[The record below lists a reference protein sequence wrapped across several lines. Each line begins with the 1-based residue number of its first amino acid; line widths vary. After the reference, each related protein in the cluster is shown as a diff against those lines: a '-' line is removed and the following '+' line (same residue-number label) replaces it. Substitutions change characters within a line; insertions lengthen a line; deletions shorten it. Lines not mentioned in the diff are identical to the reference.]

1 VRPWTVR
8 AAHGDHATRRIG
20 DATGA
25 PGQAQPGSEVLNMR
39 SRQPATV
46 RVARWSATHPWRAI
60 GLWVLLVAL
69 CVVAG
74 GATGTR
80 QATDRELAIGEA
92 GRADAIQAEGSF
104 DDPAEERVLITARS
118 GALDRAAAAR
128 AAADVAGRLRQL
140 PEVAEVSDPV
150 QAPDGTALLVPVVM
164 RGDPGSADRRV
175 GPLLAATA
183 AVQDANPGLRV
194 EQVGDASIDHGIG
207 ERLDGDLDKAFRIS
221 LPLTLLI
228 LLVAF
233 GAIVG
238 ASVPVLLAVSAVVA
252 AMGLWGP
259 ASQLVPGVDAVPHL
273 IVLIGMAV
281 GVDYSLFY
289 LKREREERAH
299 GRGHVDAVE
308 IAAATSGRSVV
319 VSGVAVIVA
328 LAGLYMAGDVT
339 FSALATGAVLVV
351 AVAVLGSLTIL
362 PALLVRLRGAVDRPR
377 VPLLWRLT
385 SRRGRPRLWPALLR
399 PALRRPGL
407 ALALA
412 VAALAALALPA
423 LGMDLRPSGPD
434 TLPRSIPVVGA
445 YDRLTAAFPSTGSRH
460 LVAVRA
466 PAGRAG
472 QVRAALEDLAAR
484 TGRDP
489 LFAHD
494 RAPEIR
500 ASADRRIHTLQ
511 VASPSDF
518 DSPQAL
524 AALERLRGTLVP
536 ATVGGV
542 DGAEHAVGGE
552 VAGGVDAEDKLSG
565 ALPLVVGFVLALTF
579 LVMSATFRSVVIGLT
594 AIAINLLSTLA
605 AFGLLVLVFQHR
617 WAEDLLGFSSTGSVT
632 VWVPMFLFVIL
643 FGLSMDYHVF
653 VVSRIR
659 EAAGRG
665 LPIRRAVAEGIVGS
679 AGTVTSAAVV
689 MVAVF
694 SIFAT
699 LSMVEMKQLGVGLGA
714 AVLIDALVVRV
725 VVLPSLMALLGRANW
740 WPSRLS
746 RPVTRQPEPAS
757 DTQPPEAAPVP

>member
-1 VRPWTVR
+1 LPSGDRGRGPTARTPAAQHDPAGDKRNPEGVR
-8 AAHGDHATRRIG
+8 I
-20 DATGA
+20 
-25 PGQAQPGSEVLNMR
+25 MR

-46 RVARWSATHPWRAI
+46 RVARWSATHPWPAI

-80 QATDRELAIGEA
+80 QATDLELAIGEA

-104 DDPAEERVLITARS
+104 DDPAEENVLITARS
-118 GALDRAAAAR
+118 GPLDRAAAAR
-128 AAADVAGRLRQL
+128 A
-140 PEVAEVSDPV
+140 
-150 QAPDGTALLVPVVM
+150 
-164 RGDPGSADRRV
+164 
-175 GPLLAATA
+175 
-183 AVQDANPGLRV
+183 
-194 EQVGDASIDHGIG
+194 
-207 ERLDGDLDKAFRIS
+207 
-221 LPLTLLI
+221 
-228 LLVAF
+228 
-233 GAIVG
+233 
-238 ASVPVLLAVSAVVA
+238 A

-259 ASQLVPGVDAVPHL
+259 ASQLVPGVDTVPHL

-289 LKREREERAH
+289 LKREREERAR

-328 LAGLYMAGDVT
+328 LAGLYMVRDVT

-351 AVAVLGSLTIL
+351 AVAVLGSLTVL
-362 PALLVRLRGAVDRPR
+362 PALLVTLRGAVDRPR

-385 SRRGRPRLWPALLR
+385 NRRGRPRLWPALLR
-399 PALRRPGL
+399 PALRRPGITL
-407 ALALA
+407 ALSL
-412 VAALAALALPA
+412 AALATLALPA
-423 LGMDLRPSGPD
+423 LGMDLQPSGPD

-500 ASADRRIHTLQ
+500 ASADRRVHTLQ

-536 ATVGGV
+536 ATVGVV
-542 DGAEHAVGGE
+542 DGAEHAVGGQ
-552 VAGGVDAEDKLSG
+552 VASSVDFEDNLSG
-565 ALPLVVGFVLALTF
+565 SLPLVLGFVLALTF
-579 LVMSATFRSVVIGLT
+579 LVMSATFRSVVVGLT

-617 WAEDLLGFSSTGSVT
+617 WAEDLLGFTSTGSVI

-740 WPSRLS
+740 WPSRD
-746 RPVTRQPEPAS
+746 RRARARCIPGGT
-757 DTQPPEAAPVP
+757 AAGRGW